1 MTTEKKPTVPVITT
15 TATATITSQ
24 LITVPSVPE
33 PFQMPDIIPP
43 PLNEDE
49 KYWSKYGS
57 SKVKVEADEWDSSSK
72 SFNSSHRSSK
82 YEDDY
87 EYDRYSKSKYDKYDQ
102 GKERERDY
110 SRYHREDEYER
121 GRHRRGGGGERE
133 RDRRDY
139 RREERSTRKDK
150 EFFEYPRESR
160 ENNKY
165 ESRYG
170 SKNYSR
176 SSSSSTDY
184 YGYSSNYP
192 SGTSYDRNYPPY
204 PSSSSTAASNNWIPL
219 PPKEDLS
226 QPRPPP
232 EPADLSS
239 SQPPPPV
246 EDDEDQ
252 IGKNDE
258 EVDLDT
264 RIAMIFDTK
273 AFGDDNNSNRGE
285 EAKIKEEN
293 DSSDTGDLQN
303 KLKKQLKIEE
313 NSQDGRDEIDAMEE
327 GELNEESTSGG
338 SSIASPFETRA
349 TYRNNKKFLK
359 TRRRKRSR
367 ENKTKVE
374 SGASDI
380 SSSEDELIAKGSYS
394 PPLPR
399 SLVAKIKAED
409 EMSLSSLSSTE
420 HPIKEELEVADEF
433 KNFDPSAYMYQHMPG
448 GLSSYQNYYYQFQQP
463 HMQQWNYDA
472 AYGYGYK
479 NEDGKTDDPHEVA
492 VKKVIEKLI
501 QELKQILKK
510 DFNKRMIENTA
521 FKKYEAWWDDQE
533 RNKNTRIT
541 HETETPV
548 SSSIPLN
555 PLARD
560 PLSETTYHPAGPG
573 SSLGMLR
580 NIRFQR
586 IKRETVPTPIQE
598 NSRKSDNEDEDVVHG
613 SDSEKED
620 LAPTSSYI
628 NKRKI
633 SDSSSSDSS
642 ESDISSSEDEEDEE
656 EKDDHAYSSDT
667 ASLMSEDELVSVKK
681 TSHAK
686 KEKENNRIYSDSDS
700 DQEINLPKT
709 TAIATTST
717 KAKLKIYSDSE
728 DDEEEV
734 LPIEKKKIEIRE
746 KTPEGKTTPVHPPV
760 ESDSDFF
767 NDDVISKPPR
777 TPGRSS
783 SDDQQTEKVKSTPV
797 KPTSLTLPKIVE
809 EKKDFND
816 RMYSDSEEE
825 RDYQE
830 RIRRNTEW
838 MEQIEREAKEEME
851 KQKLIKSQQPQKD
864 VKMTSTDT
872 SRAASPIIERK
883 RYDEPFTPTS
893 TSLPPITPG
902 ADLSTKTITQD
913 LLDASGNKKKRGR
926 PKGSLGKIKEPKE
939 KESKESKKI
948 KNGAISKI
956 VEFAQ
961 PQNLKPEHE
970 QKYSLK
976 LSPSSSSDG
985 GSSQASLVAMEHCYS
1000 LPPSASPSTSSSPNQ
1015 EVAQAVRHLDH
1026 DHGYYGKSEVTPL
1039 QSIQPTQLEE
1049 HAKKDIG
1056 GNSSRPVGRPRKDPN
1071 APKAQYT
1078 KKGEKA
1084 SEKQVVKVVEKIK
1097 KVDPILHQQ
1106 MIDDFV
1112 PVPRY
1117 TKRPHNEEFDVL
1129 CRFLTQGIDQEDVDY
1144 MKRAYTYL
1152 IQNDIPGTE
1161 LLHQVHWVD
1170 HCASDRIF
1178 DQASLPKKRR
1188 RGEDFP
1194 ELRKHA
1200 TGCARTEGFYKID
1213 SKEKAAYKYHHLKGT
1228 VAGSHL
1234 DKARIAKM
1242 QNASREARSNQRR
1255 LLTAFAGATES
1266 DLLKF
1271 NQLKFRKKQL
1281 KFAKSAIHDWGLFA
1295 MEPIAADEM
1304 VIEYVGQM
1312 VRPSI
1317 ADLRETKYEAIGIGS
1332 SYLFR
1337 IDLETIIDATK
1348 CGNLARFINHSC
1360 NVSNF
1365 ILFLNIFTYFY
1376 LFFIAK
1382 LLRKSNHD

>member
-1 MTTEKKPTVPVITT
+1 MTMEKKPVVPVITT
-15 TATATITSQ
+15 TTTTTSQ
-24 LITVPSVPE
+24 LTAIPPE
-33 PFQMPDIIPP
+33 PFQMPETIVPP
-43 PLNEDE
+43 PLPSSSNEDE
-49 KYWSKYGS
+49 KYWNKYGS
-57 SKVKVEADEWDSSSK
+57 SSKVKLEPDDWDSSSK
-72 SFNSSHRSSK
+72 SFNSSSHRSSSK

-87 EYDRYSKSKYDKYDQ
+87 EYDRYSKSSKYDKYEQ
-102 GKERERDY
+102 GKDRDY
-110 SRYHREDEYER
+110 SRYHRDDYDR
-121 GRHRRGGGGERE
+121 GRHRRGGGGGDERE

-139 RREERSTRKDK
+139 RRGDERGSTRKEK

-160 ENNKY
+160 DSTKY
-165 ESRYG
+165 DRYG

-176 SSSSSTDY
+176 SSSSSADY
-184 YGYSSNYP
+184 YGYSSSNYP
-192 SGTSYDRNYPPY
+192 SGTSYERNYPPY
-204 PSSSSTAASNNWIPL
+204 PSSSSTATPSWVPL
-219 PPKEDLS
+219 PPKEELS
-226 QPRPPP
+226 PPRPPP

-246 EDDEDQ
+246 EDDDEDQ

-273 AFGDDNNSNRGE
+273 AFGDENN
-285 EAKIKEEN
+285 KEEVKVKDEN
-293 DSSDTGDLQN
+293 DSDTGDLQN

-313 NSQDGRDEIDAMEE
+313 SSCKDEHDAMEE
-327 GELNEESTSGG
+327 GELNEESTTGG

-359 TRRRKRSR
+359 TRRRRKRSR
-367 ENKTKVE
+367 ENKKVE

-399 SLVAKIKAED
+399 SLIAKIKAED

-420 HPIKEELEVADEF
+420 HPIKEDLEVADEF
-433 KNFDPSAYMYQHMPG
+433 KNFDPSSYMYQHMPG

-463 HMQQWNYDA
+463 HMQQWNYDGT
-472 AYGYGYK
+472 YGYAYK
-479 NEDGKTDDPHEVA
+479 NEETDDPHEVA

-501 QELKQILKK
+501 QELKYILRK

-560 PLSETTYHPAGPG
+560 PLSETYLPAGPG

-586 IKRETVPTPIQE
+586 IKREAVPTPIKE
-598 NSRKSDNEDEDVVHG
+598 NSRKSDNEDNDDEDVVHG

-642 ESDISSSEDEEDEE
+642 ESDISSSEDDEDEE
-656 EKDDHAYSSDT
+656 EKDEHAYSSDT
-667 ASLMSEDELVSVKK
+667 ASLMSDDELVSVKK
-681 TSHAK
+681 TSHAAK

-700 DQEINLPKT
+700 DQEAP
-709 TAIATTST
+709 ATTST
-717 KAKLKIYSDSE
+717 KSKLKIYSDSE
-728 DDEEEV
+728 DDEQQPEEV
-734 LPIEKKKIEIRE
+734 EEVPKKIETRE

-767 NDDVISKPPR
+767 NDDVMSKPPR

-783 SDDQQTEKVKSTPV
+783 SDDQQTEKVKAA
-797 KPTSLTLPKIVE
+797 KPTSLILQKEKPAVVE
-809 EKKDFND
+809 EKKAEDFND

-838 MEQIEREAKEEME
+838 MEQTEREAKEEME
-851 KQKLIKSQQPQKD
+851 KQNLIKSQQPKKE
-864 VKMTSTDT
+864 VIEGTSTDT
-872 SRAASPIIERK
+872 SRATSPFIERK

-939 KESKESKKI
+939 KEKKV

-1026 DHGYYGKSEVTPL
+1026 DHGYYGKLSDVSTPL
-1039 QSIQPTQLEE
+1039 QSIQPAQLEE

-1084 SEKQVVKVVEKIK
+1084 SEKQQQQMVKVVEKIK
-1097 KVDPILHQQ
+1097 KIDPIQHQQ

-1170 HCASDRIF
+1170 HCASDRLF
-1178 DQASLPKKRR
+1178 DQPSLPKKRR

-1234 DKARIAKM
+1234 DTARIAKM

-1317 ADLRETKYEAIGIGS
+1317 ADFRETKYEAIGIGS

-1365 ILFLNIFTYFY
+1365 LTN
-1376 LFFIAK
+1376 
-1382 LLRKSNHD
+1382 